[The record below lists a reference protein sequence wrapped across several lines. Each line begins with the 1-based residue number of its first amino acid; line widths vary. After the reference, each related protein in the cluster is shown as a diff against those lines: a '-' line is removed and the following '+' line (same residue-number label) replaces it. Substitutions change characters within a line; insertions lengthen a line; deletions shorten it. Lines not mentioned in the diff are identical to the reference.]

1 MFHSDPE
8 RTLRGPQ
15 KFNNWLSSYRQRLDR
30 LIGENSAIGGSAES
44 RSGATIKSSGPAI
57 SSQCSEN
64 ERAGVKQTRAGAW
77 TGPETNMD
85 VHRWRKLLAAIRFG

>member
-1 MFHSDPE
+1 MPHSDPE

-30 LIGENSAIGGSAES
+30 LIGENPATGDSTES
-44 RSGATIKSSGPAI
+44 RSGATVNSSGPTI

-64 ERAGVKQTRAGAW
+64 ERAGVKQTRAGA
-77 TGPETNMD
+77 
-85 VHRWRKLLAAIRFG
+85 